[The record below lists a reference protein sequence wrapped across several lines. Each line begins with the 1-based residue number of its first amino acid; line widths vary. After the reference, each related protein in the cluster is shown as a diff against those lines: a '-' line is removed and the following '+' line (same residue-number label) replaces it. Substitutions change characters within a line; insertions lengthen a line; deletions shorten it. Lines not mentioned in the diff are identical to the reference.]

1 MATKKKENASTGKE
15 KKQPKRAAGKKQE
28 QPKDAAKQEQ
38 LSVNM
43 GFADFEFSK
52 KLSVMVL
59 NEMVYAKKDMGDL
72 AQTLHDLN
80 KFIILNMAL
89 STPQG
94 ALEMVERIVTL
105 DAELTK
111 TLMRTIKDAINKVTP
126 EKKEEKEA

>member
-1 MATKKKENASTGKE
+1 MATKKKADASTGKE
-15 KKQPKRAAGKKQE
+15 KKQPKRAAAKKQE
-28 QPKDAAKQEQ
+28 QVNDAAKLQQ
-38 LSVNM
+38 SSLNM

-59 NEMVYAKKDMGDL
+59 NEMVYAKKDMGDI

-80 KFIILNMAL
+80 KFIILNIAL

-105 DAELTK
+105 DAGLTR
-111 TLMRTIKDAINKVTP
+111 TLMQAIKDAINKATP